1 MDDLVAEHLDYL
13 HYLNDILL
21 LNISDLNYLLSDH
34 LLNRLLIPLYIYS
47 LINIKTPE
55 DVNHSSS
62 SSTTKPRIS
71 QMISIFLLSQVFL
84 IISHEPLVQKIVDI
98 ILNNNLSI
106 FDKPEFAAPPET
118 LEESLQAVNAMNC
131 EDDNVNED
139 GENKVN
145 LRSEVKN
152 ELNQT
157 LMTDEEKAKLTLNK
171 PCTRT
176 GIKDKP
182 FLESIYSGIDGDD
195 NDDQLTVFSLC
206 LIYAVINNAGLLI
219 KFQ

>member
-1 MDDLVAEHLDYL
+1 M
-13 HYLNDILL
+13 
-21 LNISDLNYLLSDH
+21 LSDH

-55 DVNHSSS
+55 DVNHSPSS
-62 SSTTKPRIS
+62 SSSKPRIS

-131 EDDNVNED
+131 EDDNINED
-139 GENKVN
+139 GEDKMN
-145 LRSEVKN
+145 LRSEVKS

-157 LMTDEEKAKLTLNK
+157 LMTDEEKAKLTLNIK

-176 GIKDKP
+176 EIKDKP
-182 FLESIYSGIDGDD
+182 FLEAIYNGIDSDD
-195 NDDQLTVFSLC
+195 NGDQLTVFSLC
-206 LIYAVINNAGLLI
+206 LIYAVINNSGLLI
-219 KFQ
+219 KLK